1 MNYNEMPIVIIDSPA
16 QTVELMWVG
25 QRVTVGR
32 PPAPHVQR
40 CWRCAPHFADDSR
53 PAMQTQVKPP
63 RFSVLVAAQVMADP
77 QPQPSSSAME
87 EKNPSCP
94 MEDKKDDP
102 PQEPRA
108 VPPAPPLDPSGLP
121 MCAVGRYA
129 MDNIEAFARSTEPQ
143 NEEQKIKFLRSVRAL
158 CDSAAAGNKAQEL
171 RVFCRRNE
179 VAENIMVLL
188 AEEPRGKLSSELWL
202 QAIDSITALSKV
214 DGVLEEKIPLY
225 IVCFRSIL
233 LLPSEQD
240 LDTKL
245 YSKILMAL
253 DEMLHTLVFIHHNAS
268 IGEELKN
275 VFQVSSAHG
284 GHTEEGCPSPPQKP
298 SGVSWG
304 LQGRAAAPLPAGADA
319 LHLPAERGRAR
330 EGSGAH
336 LEADPFPGASLSG
349 DGKGS
354 TPTVWALCP
363 SFSLL
368 CPLWGCTQ
376 CSTLHSQPHHSGQSR
391 PVPYDQ
397 LCLPVLGQLVG
408 TLILCCA
415 FQEEK
420 THHCALGAL
429 HHLYTFI
436 LGRSRWEAQPDEKEK
451 QEQWKDDHEFSLS
464 WSTNTTVILLRFAK
478 HFHSSER
485 TDLILLALQG
495 MRDCSNHN
503 TQVASTL
510 MAVLMVDFNPM
521 PNDVQR
527 IVAAIHRSRKLITE
541 EQALRTIRG
550 TFPWLATTSPR
561 ALTLSLLHCSPTCE
575 KDIWELWELALSSV
589 DVVPKMVQ
597 ELLRLLEISPLG
609 QETKAGV
616 LPLAAATALH
626 KLLRYLQHSPQVRL
640 LFPELF
646 VALVIQVVS
655 SGELGQLQVT
665 TIMKDP
671 FSPSAPTSTIRMVVE
686 AARSLMWGAD
696 MDGLATSMETND
708 LWARLL
714 GAATWRSSMKSLAKM
729 MLKSCRGQRGRTFSH
744 LQKLLQFHQLQWR
757 EVPALTFY
765 TELWSCQGQHKNN
778 SRARRIFRKYIRS
791 RKAESRELALRGLR
805 DLYCGRMQLL
815 LPDVLLW
822 LQDIQAGVRLQA
834 MRLLR
839 DIAAQHPASIRAV
852 IGQLAVHLLSCFNED
867 NAELRCRSMELFAL
881 LLEAQGRKQLLPQ
894 AKMSLLPLFI
904 HMNEDI
910 PNVAQAAQK
919 ALIHAAKLLG
929 WQQLQRLAGAAD
941 VWKIADCLLQKR
953 GRVLEQ
959 YLKQTVLHL
968 LSPQAPVR
976 EAAVRFLG
984 MMGRKLRNENPQVA
998 LDIREALQG
1007 ARDDSEP
1014 AVRCLVQQT
1023 LLTFTALEDAP
1034 PGGTGGGAV
1043 SRWMRR
1049 IRGE

>member
-275 VFQVSSAHG
+275 VFQVLMPFTS
-284 GHTEEGCPSPPQKP
+284 
-298 SGVSWG
+298 
-304 LQGRAAAPLPAGADA
+304 LQSAAARERAVGRIWKLTHSLV
-319 LHLPAERGRAR
+319 LHCQE
-330 EGSGAH
+330 
-336 LEADPFPGASLSG
+336 
-349 DGKGS
+349 
-354 TPTVWALCP
+354 T
-363 SFSLL
+363 
-368 CPLWGCTQ
+368 
-376 CSTLHSQPHHSGQSR
+376 PHHSGQSR

-910 PNVAQAAQK
+910 PNVAQV
-919 ALIHAAKLLG
+919 
-929 WQQLQRLAGAAD
+929 GAA
-941 VWKIADCLLQKR
+941 R
-953 GRVLEQ
+953 GVT
-959 YLKQTVLHL
+959 K
-968 LSPQAPVR
+968 SA
-976 EAAVRFLG
+976 
-984 MMGRKLRNENPQVA
+984 
-998 LDIREALQG
+998 
-1007 ARDDSEP
+1007 
-1014 AVRCLVQQT
+1014 
-1023 LLTFTALEDAP
+1023 
-1034 PGGTGGGAV
+1034 
-1043 SRWMRR
+1043 
-1049 IRGE
+1049 